1 MTNELLTKQRIPV
14 IDVDENGISIFSK
27 SDYDLSQRGGM
38 FLSEQLNA
46 LNFRLRRSAAAY
58 RADWH
63 VAGDPTLIVVLVGT
77 VRITLR
83 DGHYQ
88 DFSAGEMFIAKDR
101 LLSGQTFDDSRHGHS
116 AEVVGDCALNAIH
129 IKLDRLEG

>member
-1 MTNELLTKQRIPV
+1 MTNDLLTKQSIPV
-14 IDVDENGISIFSK
+14 IDVDDNGISIFSE

-38 FLSEQLNA
+38 FLSEQLSA

-63 VAGDPTLIVVLVGT
+63 VAGDPTLIVVLAGT

-83 DGHYQ
+83 DGDYR
-88 DFSAGEMFIAKDR
+88 DFEAGEIFIAKDR
-101 LLSGQTFDDSRHGHS
+101 LLSGQKFDECRHGHS
-116 AEVVGDCALNAIH
+116 AEVIGDCALNAIH